1 MSRAEFKKV
10 TVTMPSTALEYLE
23 TIGQRSRRTG
33 GYKIAKT
40 EIVRAMVSACKK
52 MNVDFSNL
60 KSEKDITA
68 RILEA
73 AKEYNK

>member
-10 TVTMPSTALEYLE
+10 TITMPATTLEFLE

-40 EIVRAMVSACKK
+40 EIVRAMVTACKK
-52 MNVDFSNL
+52 LNVDFTMV
-60 KSEKDITA
+60 KSEKDIA
-68 RILEA
+68 NRILEA
-73 AKEYNK
+73 AKNYDK